1 MDSQP
6 LPNCLSYF
14 PLEQLLLYSEIGILG
29 VLGGCGKRQIRIF
42 DKAKSIERRRQVKTD
57 TFAKRPLSGHPGPPE
72 ADKLHPGSRSPWHSW
87 IPASAGMTE
96 KGGF

>member
-29 VLGGCGKRQIRIF
+29 VLGGCGKRQITIF
-42 DKAKSIERRRQVKTD
+42 DKAKTIERCRQVKTD
-57 TFAKRPLSGHPGPPE
+57 TFVKSPLSGDPGESRGPEALGISGFRLPPE
-72 ADKLHPGSRSPWHSW
+72 
-87 IPASAGMTE
+87 
-96 KGGF
+96 